1 MTIGSGP
8 PPLPSERVD
17 EPSKLE
23 VAGSIVIPGTGQI
36 LQRRWAS
43 AVPQLLLATIFLV
56 IIMNES
62 LMPLYKLLQALS
74 EQKWEIDENSI
85 VAPRMPTVMAAEYAP
100 VTTAPTAL
108 HGEVLPACTETHP
121 IGSSVPT
128 LLFPAKKVLSV
139 TTSMKKMI
147 PR

>member
-8 PPLPSERVD
+8 PALPSERVD

-43 AVPQLLLATIFLV
+43 AVPQLLLAAIFLV

-74 EQKWEIDENSI
+74 EQKWEIDEDSI
-85 VAPRMPTVMAAEYAP
+85 VAPRMKVILLAFGGFIVLQIYSIMDAAF
-100 VTTAPTAL
+100 AL
-108 HGEVLPACTETHP
+108 RRREFAYRKQQRQAQ
-121 IGSSVPT
+121 I
-128 LLFPAKKVLSV
+128 K
-139 TTSMKKMI
+139 
-147 PR
+147 

>member
-43 AVPQLLLATIFLV
+43 AVPQLLLAAIFLV

-74 EQKWEIDENSI
+74 EQKWEIDEDSI
-85 VAPRMPTVMAAEYAP
+85 VAPRMKII
-100 VTTAPTAL
+100 
-108 HGEVLPACTETHP
+108 LPAFGGF
-121 IGSSVPT
+121 I
-128 LLFPAKKVLSV
+128 VLQIYSI
-139 TTSMKKMI
+139 MDAAFALRRREFAYRQQQRQAQRK
-147 PR
+147 

>member
-1 MTIGSGP
+1 MTIGSGL

-23 VAGSIVIPGTGQI
+23 VAGSIVIPGTDQI

-85 VAPRMPTVMAAEYAP
+85 VVPRMKVILLAFGGFIVLQIYSIMDAAF
-100 VTTAPTAL
+100 AL
-108 HGEVLPACTETHP
+108 RRREFAYRKQQRQ
-121 IGSSVPT
+121 
-128 LLFPAKKVLSV
+128 AQRK
-139 TTSMKKMI
+139 
-147 PR
+147 

>member
-43 AVPQLLLATIFLV
+43 AVPQLLLAAIFLV

-74 EQKWEIDENSI
+74 EQKWEIDEDSI
-85 VAPRMPTVMAAEYAP
+85 VAPRMKII
-100 VTTAPTAL
+100 
-108 HGEVLPACTETHP
+108 LPAFGGF
-121 IGSSVPT
+121 I
-128 LLFPAKKVLSV
+128 VLQIYSIMDAAFALRRRE
-139 TTSMKKMI
+139 SAYRQQQRQAQRK
-147 PR
+147 